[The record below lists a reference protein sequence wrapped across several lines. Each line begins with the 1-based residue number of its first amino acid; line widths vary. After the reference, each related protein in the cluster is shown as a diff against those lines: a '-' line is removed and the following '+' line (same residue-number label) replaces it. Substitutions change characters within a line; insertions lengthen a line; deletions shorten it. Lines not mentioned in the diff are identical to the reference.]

1 MNLPLLQV
9 DQLQVGYSVP
19 VIGPL
24 SFHVN
29 EGEVIGLAGP
39 NGTGK
44 STLLKALANSVH
56 VFAGEIRER
65 AGLTIGWM
73 EQHPTQLPEMPFD
86 GWEYL
91 RFTGA
96 NGTPPEPLA
105 SWLDQ
110 RVDALSGGQF
120 QLLCLWSVLG
130 GNADLLLLD
139 EPTNNLDQHSASIV
153 EDALR
158 ADQGKR
164 AVLVVSHERGFLDR
178 VAHRVLEADG

>member
-1 MNLPLLQV
+1 MSLPLLQV
-9 DQLQVGYSVP
+9 DQLQAGYAVP

-29 EGEVIGLAGP
+29 QGEVIGLAGP

-44 STLLKALANSVH
+44 STLLKAVADSVH
-56 VFAGEIRER
+56 IFAGEIRKR
-65 AGLTIGWM
+65 TDLTIGWM
-73 EQHPTQLPEMPFD
+73 EQHPVRLPEMPFN

-91 RFTGA
+91 RFTEA
-96 NGTPPEPLA
+96 STTPPEPLT

-110 RVDALSGGQF
+110 RVDALSGGQY
-120 QLLCLWSVLG
+120 QLLCLWSVLAG
-130 GNADLLLLD
+130 DADLLLLD

-153 EDALR
+153 EHALK

-164 AVLVVSHERGFLDR
+164 AVVVVSHERGFLDR
-178 VAHRVLEADG
+178 VAHRVVEVSS

>member
-1 MNLPLLQV
+1 MSLPLLQV
-9 DQLQVGYSVP
+9 DQLQVGYAAP

-29 EGEVIGLAGP
+29 QGEVIGLAGP

-44 STLLKALANSVH
+44 STLLRAVADSVH
-56 VFAGEIRER
+56 VFAGEIRKR

-73 EQHPTQLPEMPFD
+73 EQHPAQLPEMPFN

-91 RFTGA
+91 CFTEVD
-96 NGTPPEPLA
+96 GTPPEPLA

-110 RVDALSGGQF
+110 RVDALSGGQY

-130 GNADLLLLD
+130 GNTDLLLLD
-139 EPTNNLDQHSASIV
+139 EPTNNLDQNSASLV
-153 EDALR
+153 EEVLR
-158 ADQGKR
+158 ADQGER
-164 AVLVVSHERGFLDR
+164 AVLVVSHERDFLER
-178 VAHRVLEADG
+178 VAHRVLEVTG